1 MSVHWGGRG
10 AGHISRLSTATTGV
24 PALALNFLTG
34 TLDSSI
40 TFTRASTATFIGSNG
55 LIQAAAIN
63 EPRFDYDPVTL
74 APKGLLMEEQRTNL
88 FLNSLID
95 GTSLSTQTVTVT
107 AVAHTISFYGT
118 GTITLSG
125 AAVAI
130 VTGTGVYPSRKTLTF
145 TPTAGALIC
154 TVTGSVQYAQIEVGG
169 FATSFIPTA
178 GTSVI
183 RNVDS
188 AVMTGT
194 NFSNWYNQSEGTF
207 VFEYSRYQNTDTF
220 GIVLEIKPTSTSTA
234 DRFAAAAS
242 TSADPRMQLFPNGSN
257 VLDTTSTFGVLPVNT
272 VIKGALAYR
281 SGSNA
286 ATRGGASPSTSA
298 TAFAAPAFTSLQ
310 IGSTD
315 NALYGPITT
324 TPLNGYIRQIA
335 YYKTRLLNTQLQAL
349 TA

>member
-10 AGHISRLSTATTGV
+10 AGHVSRWSASTSGV
-24 PALALNFLTG
+24 PSLALNFLTG

-63 EPRFDYDPVTL
+63 EPRFDYDPSTL
-74 APKGLLMEEQRTNL
+74 ALNGLLMEEQRTNL

-130 VTGTGVYPSRKTLTF
+130 VTGTGAYPSRKTLTF

-183 RNVDS
+183 RNADS

-207 VFEYSRYQNTDTF
+207 VFEYSRYQNTDVF
-220 GIVLEIKPTSTSTA
+220 SIVLEAKPTSTNTSN
-234 DRFAAAAS
+234 RFASVAS
-242 TSADPRMQLFPNGSN
+242 TVGDPRMQLVPNGTSI
-257 VLDTTSTFGVLPVNT
+257 LDTSGTFGVLPTNT
-272 VIKGALAYR
+272 TIKGAFAYR
-281 SGSNA
+281 SGSSA
-286 ATRGGASPSTSA
+286 ATRNGASPSNSA
-298 TAFAAPAFTSLQ
+298 TAFATPTYTNLQ
-310 IGSTD
+310 IGGTD
-315 NALYGPITT
+315 NTLYGPATASQ
-324 TPLNGYIRQIA
+324 LNGYIRQIA
-335 YYKTRLLNTQLQAL
+335 YYNTRLLNTQLQAL

>member
-10 AGHISRLSTATTGV
+10 AGHVSRLSTATTGV
-24 PALALNFLTG
+24 PSLALNFLTG

-55 LIQAAAIN
+55 LIQSAAIN

-118 GTITLSG
+118 GTITLAG

-130 VTGTGVYPSRKTLTF
+130 VTGTGIYPSRKTLTF

-178 GTSVI
+178 GTSVV
-183 RNVDS
+183 RNADS
-188 AVMTGT
+188 ASMTGT
-194 NFSNWYNQSEGTF
+194 NFSSWYNQSEGTF
-207 VFEYSRYQNTDTF
+207 VAAFDTVDVSTYAAVAVAFTDLSNRIDLGTGNFILRSSVANGGVTQADLQSAGTTVANAVNTIAFAYKVNSFASAINGGGLLTDTSGTVPSISRLDIGHRNNDGF
-220 GIVLEIKPTSTSTA
+220 T
-234 DRFAAAAS
+234 
-242 TSADPRMQLFPNGSN
+242 QL
-257 VLDTTSTFGVLPVNT
+257 
-272 VIKGALAYR
+272 
-281 SGSNA
+281 SGH
-286 ATRGGASPSTSA
+286 
-298 TAFAAPAFTSLQ
+298 
-310 IGSTD
+310 
-315 NALYGPITT
+315 
-324 TPLNGYIRQIA
+324 IRRIA
-335 YYKTRLLNTQLQAL
+335 YYNTRLLNTQLQAL
-349 TA
+349 TT